1 MSQRAQNDDEA
12 AIISAQLRELDRD
25 AYLASLVLPQHAR
38 LPIQTLHTFAAELAA
53 IRHRVSEPM
62 PGEIRLQFWRDALEG
77 ERHGDVESNPLAN
90 ALFNAIEKYELST
103 VPLLRMVAARRF
115 DLYQDPMPDQNQ
127 FEGYAGEV
135 ASIIFQ
141 YAAQICV
148 GEQDAPE
155 QFNDAAGH
163 LGVAQTYVRALY
175 SFEYDRRRAQV
186 FLPVNVFAAFGLK
199 DNDIFAGKPEE
210 EILQA
215 LQSCAEHARDH
226 LDKANKA
233 IKALPS
239 AAKPAFGVW
248 PFIDS
253 DLTRMQRALDKGEWH
268 AVKMSDWRKILRLMR
283 WGLRK

>member
-1 MSQRAQNDDEA
+1 MSEVTDTADEA

-38 LPIQTLHTFAAELAA
+38 LSVQTLHAFAAELAA

-77 ERHGDVESNPLAN
+77 ERHGDVESNPLAK
-90 ALFNAIEKYELST
+90 ALFGTIKKYQLST

-148 GEQDAPE
+148 DEQEAPE

-163 LGVAQTYVRALY
+163 LGVAQTYVR
-175 SFEYDRRRAQV
+175 
-186 FLPVNVFAAFGLK
+186 G
-199 DNDIFAGKPEE
+199 
-210 EILQA
+210 
-215 LQSCAEHARDH
+215 
-226 LDKANKA
+226 A
-233 IKALPS
+233 I
-239 AAKPAFGVW
+239 
-248 PFIDS
+248 
-253 DLTRMQRALDKGEWH
+253 
-268 AVKMSDWRKILRLMR
+268 
-283 WGLRK
+283 